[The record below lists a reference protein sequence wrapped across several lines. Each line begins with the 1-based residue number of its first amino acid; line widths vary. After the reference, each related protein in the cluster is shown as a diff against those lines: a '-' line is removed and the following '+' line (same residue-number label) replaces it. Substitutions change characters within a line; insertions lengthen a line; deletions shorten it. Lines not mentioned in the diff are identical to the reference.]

1 MSNPLLGTFHRRT
14 LPPPSIAFSSTEGKV
29 IFTKALNEGGLDNY
43 FPISE
48 AFQSQGHPAFCGL
61 GSLTVALNAILLDPQ
76 RIWQG
81 VWRWFDESMLNCC
94 DPLDQI
100 KLKGI
105 SLSKLNCLAVC
116 QGAQTEL
123 KFASDIS
130 EDMFRDDVKRV
141 CCNISAP
148 LKSATPPTNDDANP
162 TTSATNSI
170 SNNKVLIVSYSRSA
184 LKQSGSGHFS
194 PIGGY
199 CAEFDLV
206 LIMDVARFKYP
217 PHWVPLSLLYQAM
230 CSVDDET
237 GVSRGYLIV
246 GLSKSST
253 DRLFDLCS
261 CHNTAEG
268 EDEGEGN
275 ENEIAKKKKTDTG
288 NNTNAALPNT
298 TITTT
303 TTSTNSHSHSSG
315 QIHLV
320 VSEIY
325 QPSHSCSACAVKRLH
340 SEI

>member
-1 MSNPLLGTFHRRT
+1 MSTNPLLGTFHRRT
-14 LPPPSIAFSSTEGKV
+14 LPLPSIAFSSTEGKA
-29 IFTKALNEGGLDNY
+29 IFTKALIEGGLENY

-81 VWRWFDESMLNCC
+81 VWRWFDESMLTCC

-116 QGAQTEL
+116 QGAETEI
-123 KFASDIS
+123 KFACDIS
-130 EDMFRDDVKRV
+130 EDTFRDDVKKI
-141 CCNISAP
+141 CCKTVGSSLETETGNVTIPNINDNDNNN
-148 LKSATPPTNDDANP
+148 KPTC
-162 TTSATNSI
+162 
-170 SNNKVLIVSYSRSA
+170 KVLIASYSRSV

-199 CAEFDLV
+199 CAELDLV

-230 CSVDDET
+230 CSVDDES
-237 GVSRGYLIV
+237 GISRGYITV
-246 GLSKSST
+246 GLSKSSAN
-253 DRLFDLCS
+253 RLYESWS
-261 CHNTAEG
+261 CHDDDDGDDGDGSNLEEG
-268 EDEGEGN
+268 KEMS
-275 ENEIAKKKKTDTG
+275 AQKKKRKTDTES
-288 NNTNAALPNT
+288 NKNKDSTAPT
-298 TITTT
+298 TA
-303 TTSTNSHSHSSG
+303 TSENVHS
-315 QIHLV
+315 I

-325 QPSHSCSACAVKRLH
+325 KPSHSCSACSSVTRLLH